1 MPIAADDRRS
11 VGSNASTA
19 GARARQTRGPIEEE
33 PMHLRT
39 RRAWR
44 PIAVVMATIL
54 LATGCA
60 AAAPSSTPNAA
71 TGTPAASTTPA
82 ASGTTAATG
91 TAAGTPSAVATSA
104 APASPSDAPATG
116 SPAAPTPTESPLV
129 TPAPGQGGLTSD
141 GRPLIRWFVGLGT
154 GERPN
159 HIGVEQAVV
168 DKFNAEHDPKSPD
181 YVQGNKDIVLSLEI
195 YRNAVAYDTLATQI
209 ATGNAP
215 DIIGPI
221 GLRALQSFGDQLLDL
236 SSYITSNDVD
246 LSEIPQGLIDA
257 YKLDGKQ
264 IGIPMAVYPSF
275 IYYNKALFKEAGLPE
290 PPHKVGEKYDG
301 KDWTWETVAELAK
314 KLTVD
319 KSGKDATD
327 AAFDAAN
334 IVQYGLDAQ
343 WTENDAR
350 AWSTIFGG
358 SGSAVADDGKT
369 AQWPQNWREG
379 LQFYYD
385 GIWKDHFI
393 PAKPAVDGM
402 AGGNSFQSGQVAMDI
417 VHLWYTCCVYPTEGD
432 KPVTDWDIAV
442 VPQGPDG
449 KPTSKLHAD
458 TIGILNSSKHPDE
471 AFEVLTY
478 LAKSSELTQVWG
490 AMPAI
495 ESQQAAF
502 FEGLDKTFAPL
513 KIDWQVAR
521 DMVAYPD
528 VPSHEAYMPNFQK
541 ADAAN
546 KALGSKLWTTPGL
559 DVNAEIDRLV
569 TELQGI
575 FAAAAP

>member
-1 MPIAADDRRS
+1 MLGRFGLRAIA
-11 VGSNASTA
+11 
-19 GARARQTRGPIEEE
+19 
-33 PMHLRT
+33 
-39 RRAWR
+39 
-44 PIAVVMATIL
+44 L
-54 LATGCA
+54 LAILALVSVACGST
-60 AAAPSSTPNAA
+60 AAPSGSASQAA
-71 TGTPAASTTPA
+71 ASATPAAS
-82 ASGTTAATG
+82 
-91 TAAGTPSAVATSA
+91 
-104 APASPSDAPATG
+104 
-116 SPAAPTPTESPLV
+116 ESQGPIV
-129 TPAPGQGGLTSD
+129 TPLPGQGGLTSD

-159 HIGVEQAVV
+159 HIEVEQAVV
-168 DKFNAEHDPKSPD
+168 DKFNNEHNPKHAD
-181 YVQGNKDIVLSLEI
+181 YVAGNTDIVLSLEI

-221 GLRALQSFGDQLLDL
+221 GVRALQSFGDQLLDL
-236 SSYITSNDVD
+236 SGYITKNNVD
-246 LSEIPQGLIDA
+246 LSEIPQGLIDV

-275 IYYNKALFKEAGLPE
+275 IYYNRTLFKEAGVPE
-290 PPHKVGEKYDG
+290 PPHKVGDKYDG
-301 KDWTWETVAELAK
+301 KDWTWATVAELAK

-319 KSGKDATD
+319 KSGNDATS
-327 AAFDAAN
+327 ASFDPAN

-358 SGSAVADDGKT
+358 SGSAVGDDGKT
-369 AQWPQNWREG
+369 AQWPDNWRTG
-379 LQFYYD
+379 IQFYYD

-402 AGGNSFQSGQVAMDI
+402 AGGNSFQSGQIAMDV
-417 VHLWYTCCVYPTEGD
+417 VHLWYTCCVYPTEGA

-442 VPQGPDG
+442 LPTEADG
-449 KPTSKLHAD
+449 KVVSKLHAD
-458 TIGILNSSKHPDE
+458 TIGILASSKHPDE
-471 AFEVLTY
+471 AFEVLSY
-478 LAKSSELTQVWG
+478 LAASSELTQIWG

-495 ESQQAAF
+495 ASQQDAF
-502 FEGLDKTFAPL
+502 LAGLDKTFAPL
-513 KIDWQVAR
+513 KIDWSVAKQ
-521 DMVAYPD
+521 MLEYPD

-546 KALGSKLWTTPGL
+546 KALGSKLWTTGGL
-559 DVNAEIDRLV
+559 DVNAEVDKLV

-575 FAAAAP
+575 FDQATP